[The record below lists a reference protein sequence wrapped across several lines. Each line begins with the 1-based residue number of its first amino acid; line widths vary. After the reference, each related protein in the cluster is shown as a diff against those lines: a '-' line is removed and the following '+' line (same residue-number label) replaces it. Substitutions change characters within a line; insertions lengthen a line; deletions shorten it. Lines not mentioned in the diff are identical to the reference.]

1 VTDSVVSINGVPI
14 ELTDERWGHITDGH
28 PEMARRRKQ
37 VLAAVQSPDRVLE
50 GGDGALMAVKR
61 SGTRGWL
68 VVVYKERDRD
78 GFIITAF
85 RTTRAAPLDRRTQ
98 IWP

>member
-1 VTDSVVSINGVPI
+1 MTESVASINGVTI

-28 PEMARRRKQ
+28 PEIGRQRKQ
-37 VLAAVQSPDRVLE
+37 VLSAVQSPDRVLE

-61 SGTRGWL
+61 SGARGWL
-68 VVVYKERDRD
+68 VVVYKERGEE

-85 RTTRAAPLDRRTQ
+85 RTTRTASLDRRNQ